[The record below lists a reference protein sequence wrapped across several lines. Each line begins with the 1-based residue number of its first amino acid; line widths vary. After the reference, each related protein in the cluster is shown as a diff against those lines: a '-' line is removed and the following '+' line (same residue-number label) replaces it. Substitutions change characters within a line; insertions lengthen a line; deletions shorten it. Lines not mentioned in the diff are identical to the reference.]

1 MKSLLTI
8 AELPEYIRRA
18 EKLMSA
24 SERLDIINYLAV
36 HPKAGDL
43 MEGTGGIRKLRWG
56 RGAQGKSGG
65 VRVIYYVHS
74 EQMPLYLLTL
84 FAKMNVPT
92 SAKLSVVSWQNWS
105 ICWCKFGLNRE
116 RKTHD
121 KCIQQHQTRFD

>member
-1 MKSLLTI
+1 MLTI

-24 SERLDIINYLAV
+24 AERLDIVNYLAV

-43 MEGTGGIRKLRWG
+43 MEGTGGVRKLRWG

-74 EQMPLYLLTL
+74 EAMPLYLLTL
-84 FAKMNVPT
+84 FAKSERAN
-92 SAKLSVVSWQNWS
+92 LSKAERNALADIVELLV
-105 ICWCKFGLNRE
+105 KFWLE
-116 RKTHD
+116 S
-121 KCIQQHQTRFD
+121 

>member
-1 MKSLLTI
+1 MLTI

-24 SERLDIINYLAV
+24 VERLDIVNYLAA

-43 MEGTGGIRKLRWG
+43 MEGTGGVRKLRWG

-74 EQMPLYLLTL
+74 EAMPLYLLTL
-84 FAKMNVPT
+84 FAKSERAN
-92 SAKLSVVSWQNWS
+92 LS
-105 ICWCKFGLNRE
+105 KAE
-116 RKTHD
+116 RNALAD
-121 KCIQQHQTRFD
+121 MVELLAQFWLDS

>member
-1 MKSLLTI
+1 MQSLLTI
-8 AELPEYIRRA
+8 AELPEYIHRA

-24 SERLDIINYLAV
+24 SERLDIINYLAA

-43 MEGTGGIRKLRWG
+43 MESTGGIRKLRWG

-84 FAKMNVPT
+84 FAKNER
-92 SAKLSVVSWQNWS
+92 AS
-105 ICWCKFGLNRE
+105 ISRAE
-116 RKTHD
+116 RHELAELVD
-121 KCIQQHQTRFD
+121 LLVQIWFES